1 MYKIARQ
8 GIEVERTARRVHIS
22 ELKIIESRM
31 PDVEFLMSC
40 SKGTYVRQLAED
52 VGEVLGCGACI
63 SQIERTRVGPFEI
76 KDSVTL
82 ENLNEGHIRKWSY

>member
-1 MYKIARQ
+1 MQYQ
-8 GIEVERTARRVHIS
+8 P
-22 ELKIIESRM
+22 

-63 SQIERTRVGPFEI
+63 SQIERTKVGPFDI
-76 KDSVTL
+76 KDTTNL
-82 ENLNEGHIRKWSY
+82 ENLNESHILKWPL

>member
-1 MYKIARQ
+1 MDQSLLITKVFRRFMGRSVYCHIAL
-8 GIEVERTARRVHIS
+8 
-22 ELKIIESRM
+22 LK

-63 SQIERTRVGPFEI
+63 SQIERTKVGPFDI
-76 KDSVTL
+76 KDAVTL
-82 ENLNEGHIRKWSY
+82 ENLNEGHILKPQL